1 MSVVF
6 YSYYCIIIF
15 EITFK
20 KLLIIITKPT
30 NPMRRLSFALA
41 IIGTIFFSG
50 CALNQ
55 MVKMAKD
62 QDLKVTPNPLELHGN
77 TVDVEVSAT
86 LPVKMLK
93 KNLVYALDARYE
105 YEGQSYD
112 LERIEF
118 VANDFPDRDTNQ
130 PRMVKNYSFEYAP
143 GMEDGNL
150 VVQGYAI
157 DPRKNKE
164 VEATPGMPIAPG
176 LITTPWLAQDE
187 FYVAFVR
194 YDYKDDEVDG
204 WTPNEELEPVNVNFY
219 FDQGRS
225 YLRASLNTDG
235 ESNRDKQRFLSAFI
249 ADKNVT
255 RTVTIT
261 GTHSPEGTERVNTD
275 LANDRAKRIEDY
287 YHAQMKRYDYKGMAD
302 SIKFIL
308 KPVIDDWTGFKKAL
322 SGYDKISAA
331 EKQEILNVINGSGTF
346 EDKEKRMQKLS
357 SYKKVFADIYPGLR
371 SAQTEILKV
380 IDKRSDAEIAV
391 LAKMIVEGKAPAD
404 TLSYGELAYAAH
416 LTPSLAEKE
425 AIYLVATKQ
434 YPQFAS
440 HNNLGAVYLIMA
452 VEDYLLGN
460 DPTVHYEKAVV
471 QFEISIK
478 ARETNPH
485 AHGNLGVAMALI
497 DMDGPA
503 HEELS
508 KAIEMNPPVK
518 HAKGFNGVKGALEIG
533 AGDYD
538 AAVQTLSNVEEIC
551 PNLFNRGL
559 AYLLKKEYDAATNN
573 FDEAVEKNAD
583 YAMAYYGKAIV
594 AARSGNGDEV
604 ASNLKSAVQ
613 KDPDLKEVAL
623 NDLEFIKFADT
634 DSFRSALQ

>member
-1 MSVVF
+1 
-6 YSYYCIIIF
+6 
-15 EITFK
+15 
-20 KLLIIITKPT
+20 
-30 NPMRRLSFALA
+30 MRRLSFALA

-77 TVDVEVSAT
+77 SVDLEVSAT

-93 KNLVYALDARYE
+93 KNLVYAIDARYE

-118 VANDFPDRDTNQ
+118 VANDFPEKDTSP

-164 VEATPGMPIAPG
+164 VEATPAMPIAPG
-176 LITTPWLAQDE
+176 LITTPWLAQGQV
-187 FYVAFVR
+187 YAAFVS
-194 YDYKDDEVDG
+194 YDYKDNEVDG

-235 ESNRDKQRFLSAFI
+235 ETNRDKQRYLSAFI
-249 ADKNVT
+249 AEKNVT

-261 GTHSPEGTERVNTD
+261 GTHSPEGPERVNSA

-287 YHAQMKRYDYKGMAD
+287 YHAQMKRYDYMGMAD

-308 KPVIDDWTGFKKAL
+308 KPVVDDWNGFKKAL
-322 SGYDKISAA
+322 NAYDKISAA
-331 EKQEILNVINGSGTF
+331 EKQEILNVVNGSGTF
-346 EDKEKRMQKLS
+346 EDKEKKLQKLA

-404 TLSYGELAYAAH
+404 TLSYGEMAYAAH
-416 LTPSLAEKE
+416 LTPSLKEKE

-440 HNNLGAVYLIMA
+440 HNNLGAVYLAMA
-452 VEDYLLGN
+452 GENIKAGQ
-460 DPTVHYEKAVV
+460 DPTANLDKAVV
-471 QFEISIK
+471 QFEISL
-478 ARETNPH
+478 RERSTNAH
-485 AHGNLGVAMALI
+485 AQGNLGVAMAAA
-497 DMDGPA
+497 GQKGQA
-503 HEELS
+503 HEALT
-508 KAIEMNPPVK
+508 KALEMNPPVK
-518 HAKGFNGVKGALEIG
+518 HAKGFNSVKGALEIG
-533 AGDYD
+533 AGKYD

-559 AYLLKKEYDAATNN
+559 AYLLKKEYDAANNN
-573 FDEAVEKNAD
+573 FDEAIEKNAD
-583 YAMAYYGKAIV
+583 YAIAYYGKAIV
-594 AARSGNGDEV
+594 AARTGSGDDV
-604 ASNLKSAVQ
+604 AANLKSAVQ
-613 KDPDLKEVAL
+613 KDPDLKEKAL
-623 NDLEFIKFADT
+623 NDLEFVKLVDT